1 MRRTRPSAK
10 GARFD
15 VRRTLRRSL
24 RTRGEPFDRAWR
36 DRRVRGRPLVLI
48 LDVSGSMSPYARALV
63 QFGYA
68 AMAAGRRVEVFCF
81 GTRLTRVTR
90 TLRTKDPDRALHEIG
105 RTVADWEGGTR
116 IGESLKSLL
125 DGWSQRAALRGAV
138 VVLCSDGLE
147 RGDPE
152 LLRAQMARLGRLAH
166 KVVWVNPL
174 KGSPR
179 YEPLARGM
187 AAALPSVD
195 VFLSGHNLESL
206 SELSPDPRRLTG
218 DLRLLSFRTLLA
230 MAADDDLIRAYDAEL
245 GPEPHPRRTG
255 GSGSSPGRCWW
266 AACSCSWRSSRT
278 GRSRTRSGTRRTR
291 CAGRRRPPRSSTAGR
306 RRSREP
312 DAEALADDV
321 PDLAFRPADEA
332 SFGLDVV
339 SVSASDHGV
348 GRGGP
353 GSAGSMLL
361 HPPARSARTLATAPG
376 PIAPARPRSSRTIL
390 AGSSR
395 FARGDVE
402 QFDRVDDVDRDA
414 EHRAGPRGAASCSRG
429 CRRQPRLP
437 PVEATASAF
446 SRIRR
451 SDISGSVTL

>member
-15 VRRTLRRSL
+15 IRRTLRRSL

-68 AMAAGRRVEVFCF
+68 AMAAGRQVEVFCF

-90 TLRTKDPDRALHEIG
+90 LLRTKDPDRALHEIG

-187 AAALPSVD
+187 AAALPSRGRVP
-195 VFLSGHNLESL
+195 LGPQPREPLGAQS
-206 SELSPDPRRLTG
+206 DPRRLTAI
-218 DLRLLSFRTLLA
+218 LRLLSFRTLLA
-230 MAADDDLIRAYDAEL
+230 MAADDDLIRAYDDEL
-245 GPEPHPRRTG
+245 GPEPRHSNRGFWVVAGTLLVGGLFLLVEIFANRPLANSIGHAQDTLRRAQAAAEIVHNRTG
-255 GSGSSPGRCWW
+255 SFEG
-266 AACSCSWRSSRT
+266 
-278 GRSRTRSGTRRTR
+278 
-291 CAGRRRPPRSSTAGR
+291 AG
-306 RRSREP
+306 
-312 DAEALADDV
+312 AEALGGDV
-321 PDLAFRPADEA
+321 PDLAFRPADE
-332 SFGLDVV
+332 VV
-339 SVSASDHGV
+339 VRPRRRERLIVGHGV
-348 GRGGP
+348 GRGGA

-361 HPPARSARTLATAPG
+361 HPARGRRGPSLRRRDRLHRPDCAPG
-376 PIAPARPRSSRTIL
+376 RRSSL
-390 AGSSR
+390 VAQDSPAASG
-395 FARGDVE
+395 VE
-402 QFDRVDDVDRDA
+402 QFDRMDHVDPTRR
-414 EHRAGPRGAASCSRG
+414 HRGGRRGAASCSRG
-429 CRRQPRLP
+429 CRKQPRLP
-437 PVEATASAF
+437 PSRRPLRPSRASGDRTSPA
-446 SRIRR
+446 R
-451 SDISGSVTL
+451 

>member
-1 MRRTRPSAK
+1 MTEQAVAEPLEPLVAFGRELRARGLPVGTGRILTFVRAVAALGLTDRLSLYWAGRVSMIGRKEDLAAYDVAFEDWYRTLRSTEDLSIELDLPSLARQGVDWGDQPDDPEVRSGRTAAEWHGLTEEDEAPEAGDEAAIRIVASAVEVLRSKSFADLSEDERDEVGMLIRQLAIALPERRIRRTRPSSK

-24 RTRGEPFDRAWR
+24 RTRGEPFERSWR

-125 DGWSQRAALRGAV
+125 DGWGQRAALRGAV

-152 LLRAQMARLGRLAH
+152 LLRSQMARLGRLAH

-206 SELSPDPRRLTG
+206 SELS
-218 DLRLLSFRTLLA
+218 
-230 MAADDDLIRAYDAEL
+230 
-245 GPEPHPRRTG
+245 
-255 GSGSSPGRCWW
+255 
-266 AACSCSWRSSRT
+266 
-278 GRSRTRSGTRRTR
+278 
-291 CAGRRRPPRSSTAGR
+291 
-306 RRSREP
+306 
-312 DAEALADDV
+312 
-321 PDLAFRPADEA
+321 
-332 SFGLDVV
+332 
-339 SVSASDHGV
+339 
-348 GRGGP
+348 
-353 GSAGSMLL
+353 
-361 HPPARSARTLATAPG
+361 RTLA
-376 PIAPARPRSSRTIL
+376 
-390 AGSSR
+390 
-395 FARGDVE
+395 
-402 QFDRVDDVDRDA
+402 
-414 EHRAGPRGAASCSRG
+414 
-429 CRRQPRLP
+429 
-437 PVEATASAF
+437 
-446 SRIRR
+446 
-451 SDISGSVTL
+451 

>member
-1 MRRTRPSAK
+1 MTEQALAEPLEPLVAFGRELRARGLPVGTGRILTFVRAVAALGLRDRLSLYWAGRVSMIGRKEDLAAYDLAFEDWYRSLRSTEDLKIELDLPSLARQGVDRGEQPDDLVVRAGETAAEWHGLTEEDEAPEPGDEAAIRIVASGVEVLRSKSFADLSEEEREEVGRLIRQLAIALPEQRMRRTRPSSK

-24 RTRGEPFDRAWR
+24 RTRGEPFERAWR

-90 TLRTKDPDRALHEIG
+90 TLRTRDPDRALHEIG

-125 DGWSQRAALRGAV
+125 DGWGQRAALRGAV

-152 LLRAQMARLGRLAH
+152 LLRSQMARLGRLAH

-206 SELSPDPRRLTG
+206 SELS
-218 DLRLLSFRTLLA
+218 
-230 MAADDDLIRAYDAEL
+230 
-245 GPEPHPRRTG
+245 
-255 GSGSSPGRCWW
+255 
-266 AACSCSWRSSRT
+266 
-278 GRSRTRSGTRRTR
+278 
-291 CAGRRRPPRSSTAGR
+291 
-306 RRSREP
+306 
-312 DAEALADDV
+312 
-321 PDLAFRPADEA
+321 
-332 SFGLDVV
+332 
-339 SVSASDHGV
+339 
-348 GRGGP
+348 
-353 GSAGSMLL
+353 
-361 HPPARSARTLATAPG
+361 RTLAG
-376 PIAPARPRSSRTIL
+376 
-390 AGSSR
+390 
-395 FARGDVE
+395 
-402 QFDRVDDVDRDA
+402 
-414 EHRAGPRGAASCSRG
+414 
-429 CRRQPRLP
+429 
-437 PVEATASAF
+437 
-446 SRIRR
+446 
-451 SDISGSVTL
+451 

>member
-1 MRRTRPSAK
+1 MAETRPAVEPLGSLVAFGRELRSRGLPVGTGRILTFIRAVVALGLTDRDSLYWSGRVSMIGRREDLPAYDLAFEDWYRSMRPAGELSIELELPTLARPGIDWGQQPADLEVRTGRTAAEWHGLDEDDEEPGPGDEAAIRIVASAMEVLRSKSFADLSEEERDEVGRLIRALAVAMPEERMRRTRPSAK

-24 RTRGEPFDRAWR
+24 RTRGEPFERAWR
-36 DRRVRGRPLVLI
+36 ARRVRGRPLVLI

-63 QFGYA
+63 QFGFA

-105 RTVADWEGGTR
+105 RQVADWEGGTR

-125 DGWSQRAALRGAV
+125 DGWSQRGALRGAV

-152 LLRAQMARLGRLAH
+152 ILRVQMARLGRLAH

-206 SELSPDPRRLTG
+206 SELS
-218 DLRLLSFRTLLA
+218 
-230 MAADDDLIRAYDAEL
+230 
-245 GPEPHPRRTG
+245 
-255 GSGSSPGRCWW
+255 
-266 AACSCSWRSSRT
+266 
-278 GRSRTRSGTRRTR
+278 
-291 CAGRRRPPRSSTAGR
+291 
-306 RRSREP
+306 
-312 DAEALADDV
+312 
-321 PDLAFRPADEA
+321 
-332 SFGLDVV
+332 
-339 SVSASDHGV
+339 
-348 GRGGP
+348 
-353 GSAGSMLL
+353 
-361 HPPARSARTLATAPG
+361 RTLAG
-376 PIAPARPRSSRTIL
+376 
-390 AGSSR
+390 
-395 FARGDVE
+395 
-402 QFDRVDDVDRDA
+402 
-414 EHRAGPRGAASCSRG
+414 
-429 CRRQPRLP
+429 
-437 PVEATASAF
+437 
-446 SRIRR
+446 
-451 SDISGSVTL
+451 

>member
-1 MRRTRPSAK
+1 MAERDLAGVEALASLVAFGRELRARGLPVGTGRILTFLRAVVVLGLTDRTSVYWAGRVSMIGRREDLPAYDLAFEDWYRSMRPEGELRIELDLPSLARPGMDWGDPPADLEVRAGTTAAEWHGLGDGDEPEPGEEAAIRIVASAVEVLRSKSFADLSEEERQEVGGSIRALAVALPEERMRRTRPSAK

-90 TLRTKDPDRALHEIG
+90 TLRTKDPDRALREIG

-187 AAALPSVD
+187 AAALPSID

-206 SELSPDPRRLTG
+206 SELSR
-218 DLRLLSFRTLLA
+218 
-230 MAADDDLIRAYDAEL
+230 
-245 GPEPHPRRTG
+245 
-255 GSGSSPGRCWW
+255 
-266 AACSCSWRSSRT
+266 
-278 GRSRTRSGTRRTR
+278 
-291 CAGRRRPPRSSTAGR
+291 
-306 RRSREP
+306 
-312 DAEALADDV
+312 ALA
-321 PDLAFRPADEA
+321 
-332 SFGLDVV
+332 G
-339 SVSASDHGV
+339 
-348 GRGGP
+348 
-353 GSAGSMLL
+353 
-361 HPPARSARTLATAPG
+361 
-376 PIAPARPRSSRTIL
+376 
-390 AGSSR
+390 
-395 FARGDVE
+395 
-402 QFDRVDDVDRDA
+402 
-414 EHRAGPRGAASCSRG
+414 
-429 CRRQPRLP
+429 
-437 PVEATASAF
+437 
-446 SRIRR
+446 
-451 SDISGSVTL
+451 